1 MRKYKPSGDL
11 YIAGQRIHIDAPVVN
26 FTEGPR
32 WDATSLYCQPTET
45 EARPACL
52 PPPPGKQGNTPW
64 GNLPKPYTQRYMTR
78 PALRRYGNNPPMEA
92 VKAVIRQ
99 FVVHHDG
106 CASSDMA
113 FSVMQNERGLSCHF
127 LIDNDGTIFQ
137 TIDLALAAY
146 HAAQWNSASIGVELC
161 NRGDV
166 KLDPNYYSSG
176 KHGPNR
182 KVVPCK
188 INGHTFLAFDYT
200 DAQWTSFQALA
211 RALLRF
217 LPNIPAEYPQS
228 TPGVQHWGTLPEG
241 GPGGS
246 FAFSGYIGHYHLT
259 GQKWDPGPFDFKK
272 FCSGLRGQLCF
283 PLFPKGEPKKGEDRP
298 LVPPIGDDLKAETD
312 ELFKANEVRGDGG
325 YFPVGPWGEARLW
338 HGGVHV
344 PTKGGLGSQVFAPF
358 PGRIMAARMGTDSPI
373 GSMNFVL
380 LRHDM
385 ALGTNK
391 VQFYSL
397 YMHLADELKSTDKKP
412 EWMTKPDGS
421 WVKKGSAIKPGMVV
435 ELDDPIEAGTLIG
448 HAGKVGPAE
457 YNKAQ
462 VHIEFFSNSEL
473 FVGVPSSPFDVVDG
487 TASGRFCDSV
497 RVNAQI
503 DQDHDG
509 KLSRQEISNFYSG
522 PGAPQMRSIVT
533 FNVSEWTLEPS
544 WSDALRVQKDFKD
557 LKPAE
562 IDQLIAEQ
570 ITPGLWWDAAIAK
583 HAKLPPNGE
592 VYHYNPIF
600 FLRWFNQQLLDAA
613 ATADPAAK
621 IDDAKDIPKDLLDDF
636 GVNSDKDGSSMRSD
650 ETEDPEGCKNLGLAE
665 LSAGFDAPECTQ

>member
-1 MRKYKPSGDL
+1 MGKYKPSGDL

-32 WDATSLYCQPTET
+32 WDATSLFCQPTET
-45 EARPACL
+45 DPRPPCTQM
-52 PPPPGKQGNTPW
+52 PGKTGHVPY
-64 GNLPKPYTQRYMTR
+64 GKLPAPYVQRYTTR
-78 PALRRYGNNPPMEA
+78 PALRRYGTNPPMDA

-106 CASSDMA
+106 CSSSDMA

-146 HAAQWNSASIGVELC
+146 HAAEWNFGSIGVEMC

-188 INGHTFLAFDYT
+188 INGHTILAFDYT
-200 DAQWTSFQALA
+200 EAQWTSFQALG

-228 TPGVQHWGTLPEG
+228 SPGVQHWGTLPAQG
-241 GPGGS
+241 SGGS

-283 PLFPKGEPKKGEDRP
+283 PLYPKGKPKKGEDRP
-298 LVPPIGDDLKAETD
+298 LIPQQADDLKADTD
-312 ELFKANEVRGDGG
+312 EMFKSNEIKGDGG

-338 HGGVHV
+338 HGGVHI
-344 PTKGGLGSQVFAPF
+344 PMPENKDVFAPF
-358 PGRIMAARMGTDSPI
+358 PGRIMAARMGGDSPI
-373 GSMNFVL
+373 GSTNFVL
-380 LRHDM
+380 LKHDM
-385 ALGTNK
+385 TLGTSK

-397 YMHLADELKSTDKKP
+397 YMHLADELKAEKKP
-412 EWMTKPDGS
+412 EWMTKPDGG
-421 WVKKGSAIKPGMVV
+421 WAKAVAQNKIKPGMVV
-435 ELDDPIEAGTLIG
+435 ELDDPIEAGALIG
-448 HAGKVGPAE
+448 HGGKVGPAE
-457 YNKAQ
+457 YNKSQ
-462 VHIEFFSNSEL
+462 LHLEFFSNSEL
-473 FVGVPSSPFDVVDG
+473 FVGVPNSPFDVVDG
-487 TASGRFCDSV
+487 TAGGRFCDSAK
-497 RVNAQI
+497 VNDQI
-503 DQDHDG
+503 DSNHDG
-509 KLSRQEISNFYSG
+509 KLSRQEISSYYG
-522 PGAPQMRSIVT
+522 GGGASQMRSIVT
-533 FNVSEWTLEPS
+533 FHVSEWTADPS
-544 WSDALRVQKDFKD
+544 WSDALRVPKDFKD

-562 IDQLIAEQ
+562 IDQMIAEQ

-600 FLRWFNQQLLDAA
+600 FLRWFNQQLIDAA
-613 ATADPAAK
+613 ALAPPPPTK
-621 IDDAKDIPKDLLDDF
+621 EETKDIPKDLLDDF
-636 GVNSDKDGSSMRSD
+636 GVNSDKEGASMRSGENMEVD
-650 ETEDPEGCKNLGLAE
+650 TCKNLGLAE